1 MTIRLRQLEA
11 FRATARHGG
20 MTRAAEA
27 LGVSQPAVSR
37 LLRSFA
43 DTVGFELFERDRG
56 RLIPTRESRYL
67 LVEVERLLESLGQ
80 IEEMT
85 QDLTART
92 VGHLR
97 IACLPGFATSHLP
110 SVLARFLADRPG
122 VTATVEP
129 DRPERIL
136 DWIIGQQYDFGVTD
150 GFAGHP
156 AVEARPVLMRT
167 VCILPKGHALA
178 AKTAIRPEDLAHER
192 MIHTRRDSA
201 FFREL
206 ERAFAA
212 TGVRIPSWVEIRQFT
227 SACMLVAEGA
237 GVSIV
242 SEMDAREHENRGLVL
257 RPFAPETPHRL
268 SLLRPTHTPPS
279 LITLEFIEA
288 FEDSLKPFMTT

>member
-20 MTRAAEA
+20 ITRAAEA

-37 LLRSFA
+37 LLRSFGE
-43 DTVGFELFERDRG
+43 TVGFELFAREQG

-80 IEEMT
+80 IEELT
-85 QDLTART
+85 KDLTART
-92 VGHLR
+92 AGHLR

-110 SVLARFLADRPG
+110 GVLARFLTDRPG

-136 DWIIGQQYDFGVTD
+136 DWMIGQQYDFGITD

-156 AVEARPVLMRT
+156 AVEARAVLMRT
-167 VCILPKGHALA
+167 VCIMPEGHKLA
-178 AKTAIRPEDLAHER
+178 ARKSICPEDLAQER

-206 ERAFAA
+206 ETMFAA
-212 TGVRIPSWVEIRQFT
+212 RGVRIPSWVEIRQFT

-242 SEMDAREHENRGLVL
+242 SEMDARQHDGKGLII
-257 RPFAPETPHRL
+257 RPFTPEIPHRL
-268 SLLRPTHTPPS
+268 FLLRSIHSAPS
-279 LITLEFIEA
+279 LITLEFMEA
-288 FEDSLKPFMTT
+288 FEDSLKPFMA

>member
-27 LGVSQPAVSR
+27 LGVSQPAISR
-37 LLRSFA
+37 LLRSFGESVEF
-43 DTVGFELFERDRG
+43 DLFTRERG
-56 RLIPTRESRYL
+56 RLIPTRESRFL
-67 LVEVERLLESLGQ
+67 LVEVERLLESLSQ
-80 IEEMT
+80 IEELT
-85 QDLTART
+85 KDLTART
-92 VGHLR
+92 AGHLR

-110 SVLARFLADRPG
+110 GVLARFLADRPG
-122 VTATVEP
+122 VTATIEP

-156 AVEARPVLMRT
+156 AVEARPLSMRT
-167 VCILPKGHALA
+167 VCILPEGHRLGALSS
-178 AKTAIRPEDLAHER
+178 IRPEDLAQER

-201 FFREL
+201 FFRQL
-206 ERAFAA
+206 EVAFANA
-212 TGVRIPSWVEIRQFT
+212 GVRIPSWVEVRQFT

-242 SEMDAREHENRGLVL
+242 SEMDARQHEDRGLIL

-268 SLLRPTHTPPS
+268 SLLRPTHAAPS
-279 LITLEFIEA
+279 LITIEFIEA
-288 FEDSLKPFMTT
+288 FETSLAPYVI